1 MTKTSDILVIG
12 GGLHGLSAALHLARD
27 GARVRLVERERVGR
41 HASGVN
47 AGGVRRLGRHPA
59 ELPLAEAALPM
70 WRAMPELVGDDCGFK
85 PSGQVK
91 IAESE
96 ADLEML
102 IARAAEVRGLG
113 YDHEE
118 IIDQAALRALIPAVA
133 DHCAGA
139 MIVRGDGF
147 ADPYRTCIAFR
158 RAAVAAGVEIDEG
171 VGVESLERVGAV
183 WRALGSRDSGGAVY
197 EAPEVLNTAGAWGA
211 GLAARLGEPVP
222 VRAAAYMMMVT
233 DALPRFVTPVIG
245 LAARK
250 LSLKQMANGTVVI
263 GGGFEGKPDV
273 LSGKTTINLQGLA
286 KSAEISCT
294 IFHILA
300 KSRLV
305 RAWAGIDGEAADGI
319 PVIGRSLIHEGLTH
333 AFGFSGH
340 GFQLVPSVGKAL
352 AELIRTGQAGLP
364 LLPFS
369 PGRFDKVLENQE
381 KA

>member
-1 MTKTSDILVIG
+1 MIKTSDILVIG

-70 WRAMPELVGDDCGFK
+70 WRAMPDLVDDDCGFK
-85 PSGQVK
+85 ASGQVK

-102 IARAAEVRGLG
+102 GARAKQVRGLG

-118 IIDQAALRALIPAVA
+118 ILDQAELRSLIPAVA

-171 VGVESLERVGAV
+171 VGIEELERVDGIWHARTV
-183 WRALGSRDSGGAVY
+183 DDTY
-197 EAPEVLNTAGAWGA
+197 EAPEVVNTAGAWGVTLA
-211 GLAARLGEPVP
+211 GRLGEAVP

-233 DALPRFVTPVIG
+233 DAQPRFVEPVIG
-245 LAARK
+245 LASRK

-263 GGGFEGKPDV
+263 GGGFQGKPDV
-273 LSGKTTINLQGLA
+273 LSGKTTLDFVGLA

-294 IFHILA
+294 IFHILRKA
-300 KSRLV
+300 RLV

-319 PVIGRSLIHEGLTH
+319 PVIGRSTLHEGLTH

-340 GFQLVPSVGKAL
+340 GFQLVPAVGRAL
-352 AELIRTGQAGLP
+352 AALIRTGQSPLP
-364 LLPFS
+364 LLPFA
-369 PGRFDKVLENQE
+369 PDRFDKVLVNQE

>member
-1 MTKTSDILVIG
+1 MTKTSDILVVG

-85 PSGQVK
+85 ASGQVK
-91 IAESE
+91 IAESA
-96 ADLEML
+96 ADMALLTE
-102 IARAAEVRGLG
+102 RAAEVRGLG
-113 YDHEE
+113 YGHEE
-118 IIDQAALRALIPAVA
+118 ILDQTELRSLIPAVA

-171 VGVESLERVGAV
+171 VALLDLERAGDA
-183 WRALGSRDSGGAVY
+183 WRGRTSAGTY

-211 GLAARLGEPVP
+211 ELSARLGEPVP

-233 DALPRFVTPVIG
+233 DAQPRFVEPVIG
-245 LAARK
+245 LASRK

-273 LSGKTTINLQGLA
+273 SSGKTTLDLQGLA
-286 KSAEISCT
+286 KSAETACT

-300 KSRLV
+300 KARLV

-319 PVIGRSLIHEGLTH
+319 PVIGRSLVQEGLTH

-340 GFQLVPSVGKAL
+340 GFQLVPAVGRAI
-352 AELIRTGQAGLP
+352 AALIRTGQSDPP

-369 PGRFDKVLENQE
+369 PGRFDRALENRE
-381 KA
+381 KS

>member
-27 GARVRLVERERVGR
+27 GARVRLIERDVVGR

-59 ELPLAEAALPM
+59 ELPLAEAALAM

-96 ADLEML
+96 ADMALL
-102 IARAAEVRGLG
+102 TQRAAQVRALG

-118 IIDQAALRALIPAVA
+118 IIDQAQLRALIPAVA

-171 VGVESLERVGAV
+171 VALLGLERVGDA
-183 WRALGSRDSGGAVY
+183 WRARSSAGIY
-197 EAPEVLNTAGAWGA
+197 EAPEVVNTAGAWGA
-211 GLAARLGEPVP
+211 ELAGRLGEPVP

-233 DALPRFVTPVIG
+233 DAQPRFVEPVIG
-245 LAARK
+245 LASRK

-273 LSGKTTINLQGLA
+273 LTGKTVLDLQGLA
-286 KSAEISCT
+286 KSAKISCT

-300 KSRLV
+300 KARLV

-319 PVIGRSLIHEGLTH
+319 PVIGRSLVHEGLTH

-340 GFQLVPSVGKAL
+340 GFQLVPAVGKAL
-352 AELIRTGQAGLP
+352 AGLIRTGQAGAP
-364 LLPFS
+364 LRPFS
-369 PGRFDKVLENQE
+369 PGRFDKGLESPE
-381 KA
+381 KT

>member
-59 ELPLAEAALPM
+59 ELPLAEAALAM

-91 IAESE
+91 IAESA

-102 IARAAEVRGLG
+102 SARAAEVRGLG

-158 RAAVAAGVEIDEG
+158 RAAVAAGVLIDEG
-171 VGVESLERVGAV
+171 VGVESLVRDGGV
-183 WRALGSRDSGGAVY
+183 WRAGTSAGAVY
-197 EAPEVLNTAGAWGA
+197 QAPEVLNTAGAWGA
-211 GLAARLGEPVP
+211 ELAARLGEAVP

-233 DALPRFVTPVIG
+233 DPQPRFVEPVIG

-273 LSGKTTINLQGLA
+273 LSGKTALDLQGLA
-286 KSAEISCT
+286 KSAKISCT
-294 IFHILA
+294 IFHILT

-319 PVIGRSLIHEGLTH
+319 PVIGRSLVHEGLTH

-340 GFQLVPSVGKAL
+340 GFQLVPAVGKAL
-352 AELIRTGQAGLP
+352 AALIRTGQSALP

-369 PGRFDKVLENQE
+369 PGRFDKVLENRE